1 MRGSYCSVQGL
12 WIPLGTPGQTGSYI
26 CRWEA
31 QQQTEVERLLGSH
44 GWDAAGRS
52 VKRQKGSWSFRVCS
66 EPDGGSGT
74 DSRVEGKWERMK
86 LEEAAWQQA
95 LNARL
100 REVDLVVWA
109 TGRTEKALEKPWC
122 FREAETK

>member
-1 MRGSYCSVQGL
+1 MGVL
-12 WIPLGTPGQTGSYI
+12 EQTAGW
-26 CRWEA
+26 RATWE
-31 QQQTEVERLLGSH
+31 
-44 GWDAAGRS
+44 
-52 VKRQKGSWSFRVCS
+52 
-66 EPDGGSGT
+66 P
-74 DSRVEGKWERMK
+74 MK

-109 TGRTEKALEKPWC
+109 TGRTEKAPEKPWC